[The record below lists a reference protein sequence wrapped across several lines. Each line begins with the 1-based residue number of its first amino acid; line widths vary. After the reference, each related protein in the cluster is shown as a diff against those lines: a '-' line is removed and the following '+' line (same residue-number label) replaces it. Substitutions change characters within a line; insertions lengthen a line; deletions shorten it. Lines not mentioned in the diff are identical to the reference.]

1 MEIARTKRAARK
13 HLVNDLR
20 NLHANCSASDTTGPY
35 RATDSYR
42 PGQEQDKALSHFD
55 DQPMQDA
62 PETENPP
69 KRRRAAVGDFDRPSL
84 RPHRLP
90 SHESPLETGATFRHS
105 FTTLGR
111 KHSPP
116 PASSRPSELPK
127 AERKQKASKAQR
139 TGHCLARIRNNIQA
153 VQKQLSGHRSNN
165 QLHLEME
172 RLLAGYQA
180 DLKAWN
186 DKESGNDPQ
195 RRYNTVRLH
204 ERKHARKALNKAKAT
219 EANYQDKLKT
229 MRDKI
234 KNGALVTVSDDEEEG
249 GVSLTQDFVTDNTSL
264 WRKTPS
270 AKKSE
275 LRRVCK
281 NGEEVLTNPAYAR
294 QKQNELEKKLYEAER
309 RVHIAEVDIN
319 YCCFAPL
326 GQQYI
331 CLFPTDEHGRISGAF
346 GKRARKKRNKPALDP
361 EKELQKDTQAGI
373 LRTNLGSKPPLWNE
387 IEERMKA
394 GSFHGLADALG
405 LGVDEHN
412 LTEVGG
418 KVDALERALV
428 GTTLKRTHSWM
439 DDEIASEDLD
449 SESETDSNDEVG
461 LILLGCDTAGLP

>member
-1 MEIARTKRAARK
+1 MTRTKRAARK

-20 NLHANCSASDTTGPY
+20 NLHANGSASDTTGPN
-35 RATDSYR
+35 RVTNSDR
-42 PGQEQDKALSHFD
+42 PGQEQDKAVSRFD

-69 KRRRAAVGDFDRPSL
+69 KRRRAADGDFYRPSL

-90 SHESPLETGATFRHS
+90 SYEPPPETDATFRHG

-111 KHSPP
+111 MHSPP

-127 AERKQKASKAQR
+127 AERRQKASKAQR
-139 TGHCLARIRNNIQA
+139 KRHRLARIRNNIQV
-153 VQKQLSGHRSNN
+153 VQKQLSGHWSNS
-165 QLHLEME
+165 QLHLETE

-186 DKESGNDPQ
+186 DRESKNDAQ
-195 RRYNTVRLH
+195 RRYNTVRSH
-204 ERKHARKALNKAKAT
+204 ERKHAQKTLNKAKAT

-229 MRDKI
+229 VRDKI
-234 KNGALVTVSDDEEEG
+234 KKGALVTVSDDEEEG
-249 GVSLTQDFVTDNTSL
+249 GVSLTQDSVIDDTSL
-264 WRKTPS
+264 WRKTPA

-275 LRRVCK
+275 LHRAYN
-281 NGEEVLTNPAYAR
+281 NGEDLLTNPAYAR
-294 QKQNELEKKLYEAER
+294 QKQNELEKKLYEAKQ

-319 YCCFAPL
+319 YCYFAPL

-331 CLFPTDEHGRISGAF
+331 CLFPTDEHGRISDAF
-346 GKRARKKRNKPALDP
+346 GKRARKKANRLALDP

-394 GSFHGLADALG
+394 GSFHGLADTLG

-418 KVDALERALV
+418 KADALERALV

-439 DDEIASEDLD
+439 DDEIAPEDLD
-449 SESETDSNDEVG
+449 SQSETDSNGEGGDDDDDEEEV
-461 LILLGCDTAGLP
+461 